1 MGCLHLGIVSHHGL
15 VVGSHV
21 RGLFMSYFLFIAEI
35 NKLIELSRIDPLELY
50 LQLSSNG

>member
-21 RGLFMSYFLFIAEI
+21 RELFMCYFLFIAEI
-35 NKLIELSRIDPLELY
+35 DKLIELSWIDLPELY
-50 LQLSSNG
+50 LQLSSKG